1 MVSKRDLQN
10 LRELKRRQKTV
21 EERILHLRSSVLRTS
36 PNLDGLPH
44 GGAYKD
50 AMAEYVAKLDQLQW
64 DMIKIETRLNE
75 EIIRV
80 EDAIRRLPTQ
90 QCAVIWMRYVENKSW
105 NRIKNELHYERTWVF
120 ETHAKAL
127 KALMKSPD

>member
-75 EIIRV
+75 EIIRI
-80 EDAIRRLPTQ
+80 EDEIRKLPPQ
-90 QCAVIWMRYVENKSW
+90 QCAVVWMRYAEEKSW
-105 NRIKNELHYERTWVF
+105 GKIANELHYDRTWVF
-120 ETHAKAL
+120 RLHAKAIITL
-127 KALMKSPD
+127 TKTSD